1 MSVVG
6 YRFEFDL
13 SLSPSSSLSSVR
25 PSDQGS
31 ESEFEGSW
39 EVSSEGSLVPCLPD
53 ADLWGK
59 VRGEKGR

>member
-25 PSDQGS
+25 PSDQG
-31 ESEFEGSW
+31 GVR
-39 EVSSEGSLVPCLPD
+39 VSLKARGKFRLVD
-53 ADLWGK
+53 MVGANLWGK